1 MAKEK
6 RSFFERLTGTASID
20 DYNDSFEE
28 EETLPMRGKGA
39 MHSGSDYKEKD
50 LDSEHYGE
58 NKVLSNWIEEEE
70 EGQLS
75 VDVYQTGDHIILK
88 AVVAGVKPDHLDISI
103 TRDMVTIK
111 GKREEQKEV
120 SEENYFYKELYWGSF
135 SRTILLPQE
144 VEVDGAEANEKHGVL
159 IIKLPKVDKDRE
171 TKLKVKSS

>member
-20 DYNDSFEE
+20 DYSDSFDEE
-28 EETLPMRGKGA
+28 EIIHTQG
-39 MHSGSDYKEKD
+39 KEKHFKI
-50 LDSEHYGE
+50 DSNGDE
-58 NKVLSNWIEEEE
+58 NELNDWVGEEE

-75 VDVYQTGDHIILK
+75 VDVYQTSDQIILK
-88 AVVAGVKPDHLDISI
+88 AVVAGVKPEHLDVSI

-120 SEENYFYKELYWGSF
+120 TEENYFYRELYWGSF

-159 IIKLPKVDKDRE
+159 IIKLPKIDKDRE
-171 TKLKVKSS
+171 TKLKVKAS

>member
-20 DYNDSFEE
+20 DYSDSFDEE
-28 EETLPMRGKGA
+28 EIIPA
-39 MHSGSDYKEKD
+39 SGKEKHIKVD
-50 LDSEHYGE
+50 TDE
-58 NKVLSNWIEEEE
+58 NGGDTTNWVEEEE

-75 VDVYQTGDHIILK
+75 VDVYQTADHIILK
-88 AVVAGVKPDHLDISI
+88 AVVAGVKPDHLDVSI

-120 SEENYFYKELYWGSF
+120 TEENYFYKELYWGSF

-159 IIKLPKVDKDRE
+159 IIKLPKIDKDRE
-171 TKLKVKSS
+171 TKLKVKAS

>member
-20 DYNDSFEE
+20 DYSDSFDEE
-28 EETLPMRGKGA
+28 EIIPGA
-39 MHSGSDYKEKD
+39 RKEKS
-50 LDSEHYGE
+50 LEIDSEE
-58 NKVLSNWIEEEE
+58 NGRDVNGWVEEEE

-75 VDVYQTGDHIILK
+75 VDVYQTADQIIIK
-88 AVVAGVKPDHLDISI
+88 AVVAGVKPDHLDVSI

-120 SEENYFYKELYWGSF
+120 TEENYFYRELYWGSF

-159 IIKLPKVDKDRE
+159 IIKLPKIDKDRE
-171 TKLKVKSS
+171 TKLKVKAN